1 METIYILSVI
11 VFLIVLFLFG
21 NILVVLR
28 IRQQTKDAFRE
39 FENQILNK
47 IKIAV
52 EIVKEAG
59 RYVSCERDLISEVLK
74 AKKKADEAKTFEEKK
89 EAGSIVSIILDSV
102 FKVSEKYP
110 ELKTSKKFTDLKNEL
125 KDIEEGV
132 ESARKLYQ
140 ESLEVLKKLIESKP
154 FSMIIGFF
162 NKKKEVEEVKVKK
175 TNNKKKKI

>member
-11 VFLIVLFLFG
+11 VFLIALFVFG
-21 NILVVLR
+21 NALVILR

-59 RYVSCERDLISEVLK
+59 RYVSYEKDLISEVLK

-89 EAGSIVSIILDSV
+89 EAGNIVSIILDSV

-110 ELKTSKKFTDLKNEL
+110 ELKTSKKFADLKNEL
-125 KDIEEGV
+125 KDIEDGI
-132 ESARKLYQ
+132 ESARKLYL
-140 ESLEVLKKLIESKP
+140 ESLEALKKLIESKP
-154 FSMIIGFF
+154 FSTIIGFF

-175 TNNKKKKI
+175 TNKKKKI